1 MERPQVVCATVAV
14 GTAKKEGEGTQ
25 LMNYICGKVYDAC
38 RSNPG
43 TNHLIPEFPDFG
55 PLLSQLSASSNES
68 RTAADYQVTVL
79 HPSGALVIKESFMEQ
94 FGQGDNEIKEFLQVC
109 EEHNEKYN
117 REGVRLAQESAP
129 RDGNE
134 PQPTSSVAVALVQND
149 ATLNAEY
156 LAKLELSKPQR
167 LHVVKRQTQFTK
179 DQHMILE

>member
-1 MERPQVVCATVAV
+1 MERPQVVCATMAV
-14 GTAKKEGEGTQ
+14 GTAKKEGEGAQ
-25 LMNYICGKVYDAC
+25 LMNYISGKVYDAC
-38 RSNPG
+38 RSSSGP
-43 TNHLIPEFPDFG
+43 TNNLIADFPDFG

-117 REGVRLAQESAP
+117 PEGVRLAQESAP

-134 PQPTSSVAVALVQND
+134 PQPTSSVAVALVPND

-156 LAKLELSKPQR
+156 LAQLDLPKPQH
-167 LHVVKRQTQFTK
+167 LHVAKRQTQFTK
-179 DQHMILE
+179 EQKND

>member
-1 MERPQVVCATVAV
+1 MERPQVVCATMAV
-14 GTAKKEGEGTQ
+14 GTAKKEGEGAQ
-25 LMNYICGKVYDAC
+25 LMNYISGKVYDAC
-38 RSNPG
+38 RSSSGP
-43 TNHLIPEFPDFG
+43 TNNLIADFPDFR

-117 REGVRLAQESAP
+117 PEGVRLAQESAP

-134 PQPTSSVAVALVQND
+134 PQPTSPSLSIYMSRSVR
-149 ATLNAEY
+149 LNSP
-156 LAKLELSKPQR
+156 KNK
-167 LHVVKRQTQFTK
+167 K
-179 DQHMILE
+179 MISVE